1 MLSSSNYIKKEP
13 FAFFSKGVLSQWH
26 HSPFMVKDVMF
37 NNCEQFMMFQK
48 ATVFG
53 DIETASRILEAT
65 HPRECKE
72 LGRKVRNFN
81 QEIWDQVK
89 QGIVFSGNY
98 HKFNF
103 HKEMRDVLFETKGL
117 LLVEASPFD
126 SIWGIGMSADDP
138 DVMDRDKWR
147 GKNLLGLALNFVRET
162 LLFKENTPE
171 AFKYG
176 RNK

>member
-1 MLSSSNYIKKEP
+1 MSSLSNYIVRGP

-53 DIETASRILEAT
+53 DIETASKILEAT

-89 QGIVFSGNY
+89 QGIVFTGNY

-117 LLVEASPFD
+117 LLVEASVWD
-126 SIWGIGMSADDP
+126 CVWGIGMDAEDP
-138 DVMDRDKWR
+138 DALDRDKWK
-147 GKNLLGLALNFVRET
+147 GKNLLGWALTCVREA
-162 LLFKENTPE
+162 LIFKENNPE
-171 AFKYG
+171 AFKIKG
-176 RNK
+176 KK

>member
-1 MLSSSNYIKKEP
+1 MLSSSNFIKKEP

-48 ATVFG
+48 ATVFC
-53 DIETASRILEAT
+53 DIETAAKILEAT

-81 QEIWDQVK
+81 HEIWDQVK

-126 SIWGIGMSADDP
+126 SIWGIGMSIDDP

-147 GKNLLGLALNFVRET
+147 GKNLLGWALTCVRET

>member
-1 MLSSSNYIKKEP
+1 MSSLSNYIVRGP

-53 DIETASRILEAT
+53 DIETASKILEAT

-89 QGIVFSGNY
+89 QGIVFTGNY

-117 LLVEASPFD
+117 LIVEASVWD
-126 SIWGIGMSADDP
+126 CVWGIGMDAEDP
-138 DVMDRDKWR
+138 DALDRDKWK
-147 GKNLLGLALNFVRET
+147 GKNLLGWALTCVREA
-162 LLFKENTPE
+162 LIFKENNPE
-171 AFKYG
+171 AFKIKG
-176 RNK
+176 KK

>member
-1 MLSSSNYIKKEP
+1 MSSLSNYVIKGP
-13 FAFFSKGVLSQWH
+13 FAFFQKGVLSQWH

-53 DIETASRILEAT
+53 DMETASKILEAT

-81 QEIWDQVK
+81 QEIWDQIK

-117 LLVEASPFD
+117 LLVEANKFD
-126 SIWGIGMSADDP
+126 SIWGVGMDVDDP
-138 DVMDRDKWR
+138 DIMDRDKWR
-147 GKNLLGLALNFVRET
+147 GKNLLGLSLTCVREA
-162 LLFKENTPE
+162 LLFRENNPE
-171 AFKYG
+171 AFKIKG
-176 RNK
+176 K